1 VIDHLIAPIVF
12 RLVFGGDA
20 VTPALAARLVDELFV
35 LSSSSVLSPAPAC
48 R

>member
-12 RLVFGGDA
+12 RLVFGGEP
-20 VTPALAARLVDELFV
+20 VKPELAGRLVEELFAIA
-35 LSSSSVLSPAPAC
+35 APG